1 MSSSSRMGS
10 YVLMTGS
17 DSIRSKTTHRVPFF
31 VLQFTA
37 YVFTALISVLLG
49 YLWGLHDSSSNTQAL
64 SLSSTTQTFM
74 YNRSFSYPP
83 SEHTNHAWS
92 DIFPQNGTFF
102 VHPSHASKRA
112 TFSVYHQLHCLNGLR
127 RGYSANQLAASR
139 GEKLL
144 DENLPAD
151 LRTSHMRHCIDL
163 IRQGLMCSGDITL
176 EVVDPDID
184 GVHGFGT
191 EHVCVDWEQLTQW
204 TSRQQAH
211 DHDRDLN

>member
-1 MSSSSRMGS
+1 MGPFLFTPVTLQKGRRFLFTTSFTVWYEYMTLIWPLMRDTDRM
-10 YVLMTGS
+10 
-17 DSIRSKTTHRVPFF
+17 
-31 VLQFTA
+31 Q
-37 YVFTALISVLLG
+37 
-49 YLWGLHDSSSNTQAL
+49 
-64 SLSSTTQTFM
+64 
-74 YNRSFSYPP
+74 
-83 SEHTNHAWS
+83 
-92 DIFPQNGTFF
+92 
-102 VHPSHASKRA
+102 
-112 TFSVYHQLHCLNGLR
+112 NGLR